1 MLHTQYPEATERR
14 HNADR
19 REAGSWF
26 ARASA
31 ADARVALEKL
41 RRLDPD
47 LAHQLERRSGLLE
60 RREPGNDRRG

>member
-14 HNADR
+14 QSADR

-47 LAHQLERRSGLLE
+47 LAHQFERGSGLLE
-60 RREPGNDRRG
+60 RRQSRSDRRG